1 MDSHSGRLNDG
12 WLVASAAAEAAEAVA
27 PEAEAA
33 VDGIPPRGGSVRR
46 SHAPHAAL
54 DASVDTWFGARF
66 GADHVTITVDLGSY
80 FTIDA
85 MTITWK

>member
-1 MDSHSGRLNDG
+1 VDSHSGRLNDG

-46 SHAPHAAL
+46 SHAPHERAQRSL
-54 DASVDTWFGARF
+54 MK
-66 GADHVTITVDLGSY
+66 GS
-80 FTIDA
+80 FRA
-85 MTITWK
+85 HWP